1 MFDLVLSGFSLILI
15 LENLTSG
22 LKARTQLG
30 GEVGGGGGA
39 GGVDQKRTGAYKGG
53 RGV

>member
-30 GEVGGGGGA
+30 GEVGR
-39 GGVDQKRTGAYKGG
+39 GVDQKRTGAYKGR